1 MSSSTSPSSKYR
13 GAVVEDLQ
21 LAPAFCLPA
30 TASLSA
36 ALEAAYER
44 EFDQLPVLNDNRRPI
59 GYLDIKLLKRKFEQG
74 LADPVRTF
82 LSFSLITTNMSLQ
95 PPAYTLHRL
104 HPQND
109 PVRKHTTL
117 FLPFH
122 PTASAT
128 GDSSKPS
135 LTYEVI
141 HPLTPL
147 EDLERFFDRQALA
160 AEARNLKRHA
170 SAAAAAAEG
179 SDGDKETTPTPSSTF
194 ESSNANNGSKDAA
207 GEWDDEAE
215 GKGHE
220 FALVTDLGRKWV
232 LAVATRN
239 DLDVSLHGL
248 AVFVVLETVE
258 PGGAGADTVGLLLC
272 RRL

>member
-1 MSSSTSPSSKYR
+1 MTSSASPSSKYR

-74 LADPVRTF
+74 VADPNDPIRTF
-82 LSFSLITTNMSLQ
+82 SLT
-95 PPAYTLHRL
+95 PPQTFQSG
-104 HPQND
+104 PPNPPSPISKKTD
-109 PVRKHTTL
+109 KHTTL
-117 FLPFH
+117 FRPFH
-122 PTASAT
+122 P
-128 GDSSKPS
+128 SSESNTKPS
-135 LTYEVI
+135 TTYEVI

-147 EDLERFFDRQALA
+147 EDLEKFFDRQAAA

-170 SAAAAAAEG
+170 SA
-179 SDGDKETTPTPSSTF
+179 GDKETTPTPSSTTSVAD
-194 ESSNANNGSKDAA
+194 ETAGEVGK

-220 FALVTDLGRKWV
+220 FALVTDTGRKWV

-239 DLDVSLHGL
+239 DLET
-248 AVFVVLETVE
+248 FVK
-258 PGGAGADTVGLLLC
+258 
-272 RRL
+272 RRGQF